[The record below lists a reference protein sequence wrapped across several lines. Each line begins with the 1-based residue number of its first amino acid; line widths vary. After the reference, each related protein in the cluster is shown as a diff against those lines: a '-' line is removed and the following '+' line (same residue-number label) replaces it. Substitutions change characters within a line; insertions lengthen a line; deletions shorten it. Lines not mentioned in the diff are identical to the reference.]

1 MNVLFRAALVGTVIG
16 LVEVPIYLYG
26 PEDDFTG
33 ANTMLLAPFPVGL
46 VLGWLIRLSRWWQV
60 AILAPFVN
68 IAIITLALHNLTF
81 PEIMDLGVLPGSLV
95 FAAIG
100 AGGHVAAAAM
110 LVSGDRT
117 LRASIV
123 GAVVIGFAGMSLAQD
138 AIAGAARAQRL
149 AHSGI
154 PLIKLGVQEHRPTH
168 LAEWFGELEDGPP
181 SVGLHYERL
190 RDRSTIEL
198 YAMSETAASPQ
209 AACTRPVPNV
219 TFRPD
224 ITGTCRQMSAG
235 VWVRTET
242 AYTRVFAKHGNTLV
256 QVTSDTV
263 SEADLLAV
271 LPTLRSST
279 AEELAAVGET

>member
-1 MNVLFRAALVGTVIG
+1 MNVLLRAALVGTIIG

-33 ANTMLLAPFPVGL
+33 ANTMLLTPFPVGL
-46 VLGWLIRLSRWWQV
+46 VLGWLIRLPRWWQV

-100 AGGHVAAAAM
+100 AGGHVAATAM
-110 LVSGDRT
+110 LVPGDRT
-117 LRASIV
+117 LRASVV
-123 GAVVIGFAGMSLAQD
+123 GAVVIGFAGMSLGQD
-138 AIAGAARAQRL
+138 AIAEAARARRL

-154 PLIKLGVQEHRPTH
+154 PLIELGVQEYRPTH

-198 YAMSETAASPQ
+198 YAMPETAASPQ
-209 AACTRPVPNV
+209 AACTQPVPDV
-219 TFRPD
+219 TSRPD
-224 ITGTCRQMSAG
+224 ITGTCRQVSAG

-242 AYTRVFAKHGNTLV
+242 AYTRVFAKHGNALV

-279 AEELAAVGET
+279 AEELAAVGEA